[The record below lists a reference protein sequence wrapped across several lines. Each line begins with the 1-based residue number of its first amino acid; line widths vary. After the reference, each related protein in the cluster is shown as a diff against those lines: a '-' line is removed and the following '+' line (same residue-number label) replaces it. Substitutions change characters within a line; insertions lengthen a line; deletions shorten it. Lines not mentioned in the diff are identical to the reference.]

1 MSTWRIIA
9 RSLGFHRRIHLAVAL
24 GVAAATAVLTG
35 ALIVGD
41 SVRGSLRDLALD
53 RLGRIDHILVAPHF
67 FRAELADELAAYPE
81 FGDYYGVSTPAIVFP
96 TATAERSGDGGG
108 RAANVTVLGVRPDF
122 WELSKTRINSPQP
135 GQAIINKTLARELKA
150 KSGDTI
156 ALRFAKAGGV
166 PEDSALGRTDD
177 RLAVLPEL
185 KVIVIPDQG
194 LGRFSLQPTQVT
206 PPIAYVALSE
216 LQSALE
222 EPGGANALLVGL
234 GSSATHYS
242 SGAARADAV
251 LAKALRPRL
260 EDYGLNLKHV
270 RRTFGQGDDERV
282 IYDYHSLTSDRL
294 LLSADAEREALRA
307 FAAHRPQAVLTYLAN
322 SIEKIPAPG
331 ESQDE
336 KQKGIPYS
344 TITAID
350 PAPGGP
356 LVDENGKPLPPI
368 GDDEIVVTSWA
379 AKDQNLKVGDRVRV
393 TYFEPETTHGNEKE
407 TSAEFRV
414 AAIVPL
420 TDPSE
425 PATRRKAAVYT
436 EPPTPANDADLTPEV
451 KGITDQESIDD
462 WDAPFPFD
470 YSRIRPQDD
479 EYWENHRATPK
490 AFVSLK
496 TGRRLWGSRFGEA
509 TSVRIEGNRDK
520 GQGNEGD
527 AGAEGP
533 RNEEAKG
540 ADPFG
545 DELKAAFLKQLAD
558 DDVSL
563 GMEFIPIRARSLA
576 AAAGT
581 TPFDVLF
588 LLLSMFVIG
597 AAMLLVWL
605 LFRLGVD
612 QRASEV
618 GLLLAQGWTR
628 GKTGS
633 LFAREG
639 LIVAAIGAGI
649 GVLAGIG
656 YAWLMVKG
664 LTTWWVDAIASPF
677 LRLHVSPLSLVIGF
691 VAGLVVCGLTIW
703 LSLRALRRP
712 SVRQLLAG
720 DTTAPPK
727 PRYSGIAGE
736 RRFSVGLIVAIGL
749 YGLAIVLAVLAV
761 WLTAEAQ
768 AGSFM
773 AAGAAVLTATLIVV
787 YRQLKAPA
795 TSSGGA
801 PALASGGLSRLA
813 MSSARRNV
821 GRSVATIALVAAA
834 TFLIVAVSSF
844 RMDPTDQG
852 TGGFALLGETSQ
864 PIFADLNTE
873 EGRADI
879 VANVADQLQG
889 ATVFSLRLQEG
900 DDASCRNLYQPAQ
913 PRVLGV
919 PHALVEHFDSP
930 ESTRFRFG
938 ASAAADEATQA
949 NPWRLLEEPVQRGE
963 PVPVVLD
970 QNTALYSL
978 RVYGGVGSTFSFT
991 YPGENEVTFRIVG
1004 LLAGSVLQ
1012 GNLLIGEK
1020 NFERVFPE
1028 ISGYRVFLI
1037 DAPPGNEE
1045 KVAQALE
1052 TGLADEGFDA
1062 VDAKR
1067 RLAELLSVQ
1076 NTYISTFQSLGVLG
1090 LILGTFG
1097 LAAVQMRSVFERRRE
1112 LALLRAAGFRRS
1124 RLGELVMLENLVLL
1138 LGGLLTG
1145 VLSALVTVL
1154 PHWIVGGANVPFLTL
1169 GAMLGVVVVVGV
1181 LTGLLAV
1188 RATLNAPLV
1197 AALRGE

>member
-1 MSTWRIIA
+1 MSAWLIVV
-9 RSLGFHRRIHLAVAL
+9 RSLVFHRRIHLAVAL

-35 ALIVGD
+35 ALLVGD

-53 RLGRIDHILVAPHF
+53 RLGEIDQILVAPHF
-67 FRAELADELAAYPE
+67 FRAELADELGTNEE
-81 FGDYYGVSTPAIVFP
+81 FKELYQVASPAVLFP
-96 TATAERSGDGGG
+96 TATAERSGEGGA
-108 RAANVTVLGVRPDF
+108 RAANVTVLGVRHDF
-122 WELSKTRINSPQP
+122 WKLQTDDTAATPAPKSGEVLLN
-135 GQAIINKTLARELKA
+135 ATLAEDLQA
-150 KSGDTI
+150 KVGDTVV
-156 ALRFAKAGGV
+156 LRFPKAGGV

-185 KVIVIPDQG
+185 KVIAILPDEG
-194 LGRFSLQPTQVT
+194 LGRFSLQPSQLA
-206 PPIAYVALSE
+206 PRNAFVALGE
-216 LQSALE
+216 MQSALD
-222 EPGGANALLVGL
+222 EPQRGNAIFVGR
-234 GSSATHYS
+234 GSAV
-242 SGAARADAV
+242 ARSDQPPAAV
-251 LAKALRPRL
+251 LGGLKAFFQPEL
-260 EDYGLNLKHV
+260 EDYGLHLRHI
-270 RRTFGQGDDERV
+270 RRTFGEGDEERV
-282 IYDYHSLTSDRL
+282 IYDYHTLTSDRML
-294 LLSADAEREALRA
+294 LDAAAERIGLEGAEEAQ
-307 FAAHRPQAVLTYLAN
+307 PVLTYLAN
-322 SIEKIPAPG
+322 LIEKIPTEG
-331 ESQDE
+331 ESADE

-356 LVDENGKPLPPI
+356 LLDQDGKPLPPLA
-368 GDDEIVVTSWA
+368 DDEIVVNSWA

-393 TYFEPETTHGNEKE
+393 TYFEPETSHGNEKE

-420 TDPSE
+420 TEPSE

-436 EPPTPANDADLTPEV
+436 EPPTTANDPNLTPEV

-462 WDAPFPFD
+462 WDAPFPFE

-509 TSVRIEGNRDK
+509 TSIKYSGAADAAKSEALRDAR
-520 GQGNEGD
+520 QQAITARLNT
-527 AGAEGP
+527 
-533 RNEEAKG
+533 
-540 ADPFG
+540 G
-545 DELKAAFLKQLAD
+545 DE
-558 DDVSL
+558 SL
-563 GMEFIPIRARSLA
+563 GMEFIPIRQRSLA

-618 GLLLAQGWTR
+618 GLLLAQGWSR

-633 LFAREG
+633 LLTREG
-639 LIVAAIGAGI
+639 LVVAAIGAAV
-649 GVLAGIG
+649 GVLGGIA
-656 YAWLMVKG
+656 YAWLMIKG

-677 LRLHVSPLSLVIGF
+677 LRLHISPLSLVIGF
-691 VAGLVVCGLTIW
+691 FAGLIVCGLTIW

-720 DTTAPPK
+720 ETVAAG
-727 PRYSGIAGE
+727 RSRASGLGSGG
-736 RRFSVGLIVAIGL
+736 RRFSVGLMVAIGL
-749 YGLAIVLAVLAV
+749 YGLAVVLAVLAV
-761 WLTAEAQ
+761 QLSAEAQ

-773 AAGAAVLTATLIVV
+773 AAGAAVLSATLILIH
-787 YRQLKAPA
+787 RRLRGSPA
-795 TSSGGA
+795 QAGET
-801 PALASGGLSRLA
+801 PPLASGGLRRLA
-813 MSSARRNV
+813 MRSAGRNV
-821 GRSVATIALVAAA
+821 GRSVATIALVASA

-844 RMDPTDQG
+844 RMDPTEQG
-852 TGGFALLGETSQ
+852 TGGFTLLGETSQ
-864 PIFADLNTE
+864 PIFADLNTDA
-873 EGRADI
+873 GRADA
-879 VANVADQLQG
+879 VGNVADELKG
-889 ATVFSLRLQEG
+889 TTVLSLRLQGG

-919 PHALVEHFDSP
+919 PTAMVKHFDEP
-930 ESTRFRFG
+930 DSTKFRFAASG
-938 ASAAADEATQA
+938 AKDEATEA
-949 NPWRLLEEPVQRGE
+949 NPWRLLEKPAAKGE
-963 PVPVVLD
+963 PVPVILD

-978 RVYGGVGSTFSFT
+978 RIYGGVGSQFSFI
-991 YPGENEVTFRIVG
+991 YPGDNEVTFEIVG

-1012 GNLLIGEK
+1012 GSLLIGEE
-1020 NFERVFPE
+1020 NFERAFPAV
-1028 ISGYRVFLI
+1028 SGYRFFLI
-1037 DAPPGNEE
+1037 DTPPGEE
-1045 KVAQALE
+1045 AKVAQALE
-1052 TGLADEGFDA
+1052 SSLGDEGFDA
-1062 VDAKR
+1062 IDARR

-1097 LAAVQMRSVFERRRE
+1097 LAAVQLRSVFERRKE

-1154 PHWIVGGANVPFLTL
+1154 PHWLVGGAQVPFATL
-1169 GAMLGVVVVVGV
+1169 GIMLSVVVVVGV
-1181 LTGLLAV
+1181 LTGMLAV